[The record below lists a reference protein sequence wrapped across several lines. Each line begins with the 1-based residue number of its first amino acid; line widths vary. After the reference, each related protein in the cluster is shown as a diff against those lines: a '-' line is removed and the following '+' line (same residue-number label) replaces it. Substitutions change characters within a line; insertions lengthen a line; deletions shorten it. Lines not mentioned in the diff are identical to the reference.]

1 MEHFWLGLTTL
12 MNPVT
17 LLYLLLGVVIFMIIG
32 LLPGLTGPVGMA
44 LLVPITYGL
53 SRDAAFAMLVGGHSA
68 VMFAGSITAI
78 VLGIPGTGLNVATS
92 FDGFP
97 LTKQG
102 RAGEAIGAAA
112 CSSAMGGAVGAF
124 VLAGAIP
131 IMRPLVLAFG
141 PPEIFAIC
149 LLGVGTVAF
158 ISRKN
163 VLKGLLM
170 GLVGI
175 WLSTVGFNPI
185 TGSLRYTFNI
195 TVLWDGVELIA
206 VIVGLF
212 AFSEMIEMF
221 VKAHSISEKELPVIK
236 GIFKGVAAVFKNWFL
251 FLRCAIIG
259 TVVGIIPG
267 VGGPSAVFVAYAHGV
282 STSRN
287 PDRFGK
293 GAIEGVI
300 APEAANDAKDGGALI
315 PTLAFGIPGSTT
327 MAILIAALLMHGL
340 DPGPEL
346 LLKQQTFLF
355 SLVWLVILGGIVGA
369 VVGTSAAGFLSK
381 ITTVSYKLLVP
392 LIVIVSALGSIVYRD
407 LFSDLVVALIFGVVG
422 YIMKRLEYPTSTLL
436 IGLILGNK
444 IEKSL
449 FVSVE
454 LYGYHFLGRP
464 ITLTILILLA
474 AVLLW
479 PLVRQLKRKWAG
491 NDKPGSALG

>member
-12 MNPVT
+12 ITPVT
-17 LLYLLLGVVIFMIIG
+17 LLYLLLGVLIFMIIG

-53 SRDAAFAMLVGGHSA
+53 SKDAAFAMLVGGHSA

-78 VLGIPGTGLNVATS
+78 VLGIPGTGLNVATT
-92 FDGFP
+92 FDGFA

-112 CSSAMGGAVGAF
+112 CASALGGAVGAF

-131 IMRPLVLAFG
+131 VMRPLVLAFG

-158 ISRKN
+158 VSRTN
-163 VLKGLLM
+163 VLKGVLM

-175 WLSTVGFNPI
+175 FLSTIGYNPI

-212 AFSEMIEMF
+212 AFAEMIEMF
-221 VKAHSISEKELPVIK
+221 VKAHSIAEKELPIIR
-236 GIFKGVAAVFKNWFL
+236 GILKGVLSVFKNWFL

-267 VGGPSAVFVAYAHGV
+267 VGGPSATFVAYAHAV
-282 STSRN
+282 STSKD
-287 PDRFGK
+287 PTKFGK

-300 APEAANDAKDGGALI
+300 APESANDAKDGGALI

-327 MAILIAALLMHGL
+327 MAILIAALMMHGL

-346 LLKQQTFLF
+346 LLTQQTFLF

-369 VVGTSAAGFLSK
+369 IIGMGAAGFLSK
-381 ITTVSYKLLVP
+381 ITTISYKILVP
-392 LIVIVSALGSIVYRD
+392 LIVIVSSLGAIVYRD
-407 LFSDLVVALIFGVVG
+407 MFSDLIIALVFGVIG
-422 YIMKRLEYPTSTLL
+422 YIMKKLDYPTSTLL
-436 IGLILGNK
+436 IGLVLGNK

-454 LYGYHFLGRP
+454 LYGYSFLGRP

-474 AVLLW
+474 GVLLW
-479 PLVRQLKRKWAG
+479 PLVGQLRKRWSKNG
-491 NDKPGSALG
+491 KR

>member
-1 MEHFWLGLTTL
+1 MEQLWMGLISLIT
-12 MNPVT
+12 PVT
-17 LLYLLLGVVIFMIIG
+17 LLYLFLGVIIFMVIG

-53 SRDAAFAMLVGGHSA
+53 GKEAAFAMLIGGHSA

-78 VLGIPGTGLNVATS
+78 VLGIPGTGLNVATT

-124 VLAGAIP
+124 VLAAAIP

-149 LLGVGTVAF
+149 LLGITTVAF
-158 ISRKN
+158 VSKGNI
-163 VLKGLLM
+163 LKGVLM

-175 WLSTVGFNPI
+175 FLSTIGFNPI

-195 TVLWDGVELIA
+195 VVLWDGVELIS

-221 VKAHSISEKELPVIK
+221 VKAHSISERELPVIR
-236 GIFKGVAAVFKNWFL
+236 GIFKGILAVFKNWFL
-251 FLRCAIIG
+251 FLRCAVIG

-267 VGGPSAVFVAYAHGV
+267 VGGPSATFVAYAHAV
-282 STSRN
+282 STSKH
-287 PDRFGK
+287 PEKFGK

-300 APEAANDAKDGGALI
+300 APESANDAKDGGALI

-327 MAILIAALLMHGL
+327 MAILVAALLMHGL

-346 LLKQQTFLF
+346 LLTQQTFLF
-355 SLVWLVILGGIVGA
+355 SLVWLVILGGIIGA
-369 VVGTSAAGFLSK
+369 FIGMGAAGFLSK
-381 ITTVSYKLLVP
+381 ITTVSYKILVP
-392 LIVIVSALGSIVYRD
+392 IIVIISALGAVVYRG
-407 LFSDLVVALIFGVVG
+407 LFSDLIIAVVFGVVG
-422 YIMKRLEYPTSTLL
+422 YIMKKLNYPKTTLL
-436 IGLILGNK
+436 IGLVLGNK

-449 FVSVE
+449 FVSTE
-454 LYGYHFLGRP
+454 LYGYRFLFQP
-464 ITLTILILLA
+464 ITLAILVILIGI
-474 AVLLW
+474 LLW
-479 PLVRQLKRKWAG
+479 PVVKQLRKKLGKRTTER
-491 NDKPGSALG
+491 